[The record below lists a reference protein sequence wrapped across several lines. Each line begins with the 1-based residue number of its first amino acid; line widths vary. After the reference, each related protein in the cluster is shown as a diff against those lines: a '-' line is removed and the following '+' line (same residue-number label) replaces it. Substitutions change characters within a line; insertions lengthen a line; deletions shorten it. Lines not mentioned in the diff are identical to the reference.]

1 MNTKSRVKYYSHLE
15 EKLNIWSHAVGL
27 LLSVVALFFLLNK
40 ADQQNQILYWVA
52 YIVYGLSQI
61 AVFSASTFY
70 HAATDETQRHRLN
83 IFDHSAIYLS
93 IAGTYTPITLLV
105 IPGVWGWSVFFVVW
119 SMALVGIVLKL
130 FFTGRFSLLSTISY
144 VVMGGV
150 IVMAIK
156 SLIDLMALPGLLLLA
171 LGGLIYVIGAV
182 LYQLKQIPYNHAVF
196 HFFVLAAAV
205 CHFMMVYFFT

>member
-1 MNTKSRVKYYSHLE
+1 MNTTSRVKYYSHLE
-15 EKLNIWSHAVGL
+15 ETLNIWSHAVGL

-40 ADQQNQILYWVA
+40 AAQQDQILYWVA

-70 HAATDETQRHRLN
+70 HAAKDETRRHRLN

-150 IVMAIK
+150 IVLAIK

-171 LGGLIYVIGAV
+171 LGGVIYVIGAV
-182 LYQLKQIPYNHAVF
+182 LYQLKQLPYNHAIF
-196 HFFVLAAAV
+196 HFFVLAAAI